1 MHADDAVDKAE
12 ATAADWPV
20 PAVENTG
27 RREVAAM
34 WARGGHEKARAD
46 VCADR
51 TLPHLGWEWI
61 GPPPPVCLDRTVGV
75 TFTYFFVHENAFGRG
90 VRWAVADLGEK
101 IRRG

>member
-1 MHADDAVDKAE
+1 VNFLSKALSQI
-12 ATAADWPV
+12 
-20 PAVENTG
+20 ENAS
-27 RREVAAM
+27 RPNS
-34 WARGGHEKARAD
+34 
-46 VCADR
+46 
-51 TLPHLGWEWI
+51 LPHLGREWI